1 MSVLSLVYGRVAR
14 LRRSWYEQRP
24 HARRRL
30 DRPVI
35 SVGNL
40 VVGGSGKTPVVAAIV
55 RMLIEMGER
64 PAVLSRG
71 YARRKKAD
79 GVVVVSDGERVLEPV
94 ERSGDEPQMLAR
106 ALPGTPVLVSPD
118 RYLAGR
124 LAESRFGCTVHIL
137 DDGFQHL
144 QLARTI
150 DVLLISPGDLA
161 ERVLPSGR
169 LRERLDAA
177 RGADAVLV
185 FGTEDDVARV
195 SSAVNVPTAFRVEKR
210 YGPLRPLGEGE
221 APAPAGARVLA
232 VAGIARPERFFRALR
247 EQGWNVV
254 AELAFPDHHWYTTK
268 DLASINNAAQEVHAR
283 IVVTTEKDA
292 VRVGEQAWWA
302 ALPMEVAIEPA
313 DTFRSWLRGVAS
325 PLRGYGETSVR
336 FGLELAL
343 TRFVAGVVRLLPMTA
358 VRACGGALGRAVYF
372 VDGFHRR
379 IALTNL
385 AQAFPTRS
393 SSEQR
398 AVARAMFAHFGR
410 LLLELIK
417 FGALSDAQM
426 LARIDSDGEERVQQA
441 YQHGRG
447 VLFFT
452 GHFGYWEMQ
461 AIAQPLRA
469 RPVSVLARPLDNPHL
484 HHMLEQIRTR
494 TGNSVI
500 YRQGAIRKVMRELA
514 ANRGVAL
521 LIDQHLHSA
530 DAVYVDFFNRPAA
543 TTSAL
548 AALALRTG
556 APVIPVFALPLPGGR
571 YRFVYERPVPPPRED
586 SPDAVREFT
595 QRCTDVLEMYVRRD
609 PSLWLWMH
617 RRWRDRDPDL
627 ADEAAGA
634 DEAATAAD

>member
-1 MSVLSLVYGRVAR
+1 M
-14 LRRSWYEQRP
+14 
-24 HARRRL
+24 
-30 DRPVI
+30 
-35 SVGNL
+35 
-40 VVGGSGKTPVVAAIV
+40 
-55 RMLIEMGER
+55 
-64 PAVLSRG
+64 
-71 YARRKKAD
+71 
-79 GVVVVSDGERVLEPV
+79 
-94 ERSGDEPQMLAR
+94 
-106 ALPGTPVLVSPD
+106 
-118 RYLAGR
+118 
-124 LAESRFGCTVHIL
+124 
-137 DDGFQHL
+137 
-144 QLARTI
+144 
-150 DVLLISPGDLA
+150 
-161 ERVLPSGR
+161 
-169 LRERLDAA
+169 
-177 RGADAVLV
+177 
-185 FGTEDDVARV
+185 
-195 SSAVNVPTAFRVEKR
+195 
-210 YGPLRPLGEGE
+210 
-221 APAPAGARVLA
+221 
-232 VAGIARPERFFRALR
+232 
-247 EQGWNVV
+247 
-254 AELAFPDHHWYTTK
+254 
-268 DLASINNAAQEVHAR
+268 
-283 IVVTTEKDA
+283 
-292 VRVGEQAWWA
+292 
-302 ALPMEVAIEPA
+302 
-313 DTFRSWLRGVAS
+313 
-325 PLRGYGETSVR
+325 R